1 MNNLS
6 QKNISTI
13 LKVKHVLN
21 AFLTTN
27 LKRLNARL
35 INTKRILQKNKNK

>member
-6 QKNISTI
+6 QKNILTI
-13 LKVKHVLN
+13 LKVKHVLK

-27 LKRLNARL
+27 FKRLNARL
-35 INTKRILQKNKNK
+35 IFTKRILQKKQNK